1 MSRLARALIAGTS
14 AATLISAA
22 SFAEPTDSVEIDQS
36 NAGDTQASE
45 DVTAEQT
52 ETIVTNAFAQANS
65 ATGLITNWTGV
76 TGSQTLS
83 GSAGAASVIEVEN
96 AWSYVTTGAQAQGN
110 AVSVSGEGDADVAMT
125 QSAGESARVSALSD
139 LRISAYAG
147 HTVQTAAATTNAADV
162 SGYSAR
168 EVTLDQAADGDTT
181 ASTRLDASQAEIE
194 TVAQG
199 VQAAGNSL
207 TMAGGGYARGDI
219 AQSQTGTVTAEA
231 DADVALADYG
241 AVSAS
246 QAAGNTVTLT
256 NDYGYGEVRG
266 TQSNA
271 GPVRAT
277 TSLRLGGYTNGVA
290 AGSANAVGNSALT
303 SVIGADG
310 YSGIAQTNS
319 GPVTAQVNF
328 TGGAGGGLGTALT
341 ATAMGNAQS
350 AYVCAE
356 CPVSIGGQFSQTNTG
371 AVGGSVTASHS
382 GFVGAITS
390 NATAIGNTATFST
403 RQGGQ

>member
-22 SFAEPTDSVEIDQS
+22 SFAEPTDRVEIDQS
-36 NAGDTQASE
+36 NAGETRASE
-45 DVTAEQT
+45 NVTAADA
-52 ETIVTNAFAQANS
+52 ETVVTNAFAQANS

-76 TGSQTLS
+76 TGSQSLT
-83 GSAGAASVIEVEN
+83 GSSSAVSTISMDN

-110 AVSVSGEGDADVAMT
+110 ALSVQGDANADIDMA
-125 QSAGESARVSALSD
+125 QSAAASARVDALSD

-147 HTVQTAAATTNAADV
+147 HTVQTAASATNAAEV
-162 SGYSAR
+162 SGFGAR
-168 EVTLDQAADGDTT
+168 DVTLSQSAAGQTS
-181 ASTRLDASQAEIE
+181 AAARLDASGAEVE

-207 TMAGGGYARGDI
+207 TMAGGDFARAEID
-219 AQSQTGTVTAEA
+219 QSQSGTVLAVAE
-231 DADVALADYG
+231 ADVALADFG

-266 TQSNA
+266 SQSNTGA
-271 GPVRAT
+271 VRAVT
-277 TSLRLGGYTNGVA
+277 TLNLDAYSNGVA

-319 GPVTAQVNF
+319 GPVSAQVNF
-328 TGGAGGGLGTALT
+328 TGGAGGGLGTALN

-356 CPVSIGGQFSQTNTG
+356 CPVSVGGQFSQTN
-371 AVGGSVTASHS
+371 GGSVTSRVNGVHA
-382 GFVGAITS
+382 GYTGAITS
-390 NATAIGNTATFST
+390 TSTAIGNAATFST